1 MAQIC
6 YYGDRISPNM
16 AETPE
21 GFLICK
27 NVPIARTGFQ
37 HYLSSEIYEDGN
49 NEVINVYRA
58 PSEVFS
64 IQTLSSFEGK
74 PVTNG
79 HPDVDVTPQN
89 YRIYA
94 KGHVQHVRA
103 GKGDDADKII
113 ADLYITDPALITEI
127 RNGKREVSAGYYAED
142 SEDEHGR
149 VCQHNIRGNHV
160 AVVDEGRAGHTVAI
174 RDAKARR
181 LEMSANFKRKKL
193 MAKFIA
199 QKLMDAKP
207 HNIDQIFFDAAE
219 AMVDEVT
226 QEDEDVVAEEEVVA
240 DEDLSM
246 DEDINLDEDLSVDED
261 INLDEDLSM
270 DEDINL
276 DEDIEDEDP
285 MLDED
290 LEDEDIEDE
299 DVVAEEEVVDEDP
312 MLDEDLED
320 EDIMTDGD
328 MLEDESETITDAC
341 SGKKS
346 VNDSMI
352 KSISAAAMKIKNP
365 RDRQIVQD
373 ALLRAVSGNSQMND
387 LVNVIKKNR
396 AKRDS
401 ETKIDTERVQKNY
414 DKLNPHKKS
423 AK

>member
-37 HYLSSEIYEDGN
+37 HYLSSEIYDDGN
-49 NEVINVYRA
+49 NDVINVYRA

-181 LEMSANFKRKKL
+181 QEMSKNFKRKKM
-193 MAKFIA
+193 MANFIA
-199 QKLMDAKP
+199 KKLMDAKP
-207 HNIDQIFFDAAE
+207 ETINQIFFDAAE
-219 AMVDEVT
+219 AMVDEIT
-226 QEDEDVVAEEEVVA
+226 QEDEDVVAEEEVMA

-246 DEDINLDEDLSVDED
+246 DEDINLDEDIEDEDLSMDED
-261 INLDEDLSM
+261 INLDEDL
-270 DEDINL
+270 NL

-299 DVVAEEEVVDEDP
+299 DVVAEEEVIDEDP

-328 MLEDESETITDAC
+328 MLEDESEIMTDEC
-341 SGKKS
+341 GGSKKS
-346 VNDSMI
+346 VNDSVI
-352 KSISAAAMKIKNP
+352 KSVSAAAMKIKNP

-373 ALLRAVSGNSQMND
+373 ALLSAVSGHSQMND
-387 LVNVIKKNR
+387 LVNIIKKNQ

-401 ETKIDTERVQKNY
+401 SSNIDTQRLQKIY
-414 DKLNPHKKS
+414 DKLNPHKQSK
-423 AK
+423 